1 MLNRRAF
8 GSLMIGAG
16 LTAVWAGRAA
26 AYTPGDGLDI
36 VQINRPGEA
45 AVNSY
50 ILEGP
55 ESLVLLNG
63 QRTGVEAGQVAALA
77 RGLAK
82 PVEAIFLSH
91 EHPDHFGGLQVLV
104 DAFPDAP
111 LLASEVTR
119 AALEL
124 MAAPTLAFMTTRFGA
139 AMPASVPLP
148 TRIVTHGENLRLAG
162 LNWIVDQRGPCEA
175 GGMTMLYQPDR
186 DILFAA
192 ELVGNTVTPWLVDGH
207 TGTWLAELADARTR
221 YANVATCL
229 PGHGAAAPAAA
240 LIDGQSTYLSFFRDL
255 VAAEAQA
262 GVLTDDSRVRI
273 TAATETRFPG
283 HPLVAPS
290 PDLIA
295 MNADAVASELA
306 RQP

>member
-1 MLNRRAF
+1 MINRRAF

-16 LTAVWAGRAA
+16 LTAIWSGRAA
-26 AYTPGDGLDI
+26 AYAPGDGLDI
-36 VQINRPGEA
+36 IQINRPGDA

-55 ESLVLLNG
+55 ESLVILDG
-63 QRTGVEAGQVAALA
+63 QRTGVEARQVAALA
-77 RGLAK
+77 RGLGK

-91 EHPDHFGGLQVLV
+91 EHPDHFGGLQVLA
-104 DAFPDAP
+104 DAFPEAP

-119 AALEL
+119 AALEQI
-124 MAAPTLAFMTTRFGA
+124 AAPTLAFMTTRFGA
-139 AMPASVPLP
+139 AMPASVPMP
-148 TRIVTHGENLRLAG
+148 TRMVAQGETLRLAG
-162 LNWIVDQRGPCEA
+162 QDWIVDQRGPCEA

-192 ELVGNTVTPWLVDGH
+192 DLVGNAVTPWLVDGH
-207 TGTWLAELADARTR
+207 TGAWLAELSDARAR
-221 YANVATCL
+221 YATVATCL
-229 PGHGAAAPAAA
+229 PGHGAAAPAGV
-240 LIDGQSTYLSFFRDL
+240 LIDGQETYLSVFRDL
-255 VAAEAQA
+255 VRLEMQA
-262 GVLTDDSRVRI
+262 GALSGAARTRI
-273 TAATETRFPG
+273 VAATTARFPG

-295 MNADAVASELA
+295 MNADTVASELT